1 MSAKEKLITEDIS
14 LRDRTV
20 QFLDVEKTMTNVSIK
35 DAPYE
40 LDNSYIATQM
50 LKYGEVIPGS
60 VRRAYI
66 KYTHVEN
73 GSRYLQILNCIPT
86 LPNITKFGR
95 FEVRVLA
102 ENNITEGIHCGKKN
116 HTRHTRADKNPLFK
130 KYVLTVIIQGTS
142 LGNVSM
148 IQLALTVEKVF
159 IRHMIVICT
168 K

>member
-40 LDNSYIATQM
+40 LDNSYIATQI

-66 KYTHVEN
+66 KYIHVEN
-73 GSRYLQILNCIPT
+73 GSGYLQILNCIPT